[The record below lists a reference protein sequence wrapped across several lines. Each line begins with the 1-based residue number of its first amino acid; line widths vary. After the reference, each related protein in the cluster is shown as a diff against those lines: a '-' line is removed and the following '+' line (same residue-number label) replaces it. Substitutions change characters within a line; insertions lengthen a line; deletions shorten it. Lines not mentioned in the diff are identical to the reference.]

1 VQLSF
6 LFWNLQRKP
15 LQSRLARI
23 ARHESIDIV
32 AVAENALSD
41 AEIIQ
46 ELQNQ
51 TGIAFEKPVQYV
63 PEKQKVDVF
72 IRSGISTSVE
82 QLPTNR
88 MVIYKINVQNCA
100 PFLLAV
106 AHLHDPINY
115 SEDDRNELAIL
126 KASRN
131 IRQAEG
137 DTGITRTI
145 LVGDLN
151 MNPFDRGVRGSSG
164 FHAVMTKE
172 IAARES
178 RQVDGESIPF
188 FYNPM
193 WGHFGDRTD
202 GPPGTIYYGSG
213 VATPFW
219 SIYDQVLLR
228 PSLMHSLQELR
239 ILDSDGTDSLLTEN
253 GIPDVRS
260 ASDHLPI
267 KFVLD
272 IQSQDEEP

>member
-46 ELQNQ
+46 ELQNE

-63 PEKQKVDVF
+63 PEKQRVDVF

-82 QLPTNR
+82 QFPTNR
-88 MVIYKINVQNCA
+88 MVIYQINVQNSF

-115 SEDDRNELAIL
+115 SETDRNELAIES
-126 KASRN
+126 SRN
-131 IRQAEG
+131 IRQAEE

-151 MNPFDRGVRGSSG
+151 MNPFDRGVLGSRGL
-164 FHAVMTKE
+164 HAVMTKE
-172 IAARES
+172 IATRES
-178 RQVDGESIPF
+178 RTSAGEDFPF

-193 WGHFGDRTD
+193 WGHFGDTTP

-239 ILDSDGTDSLLTEN
+239 ILDSDGTDSLLTER
-253 GIPDVRS
+253 GIPNAQS

-272 IQSQDEEP
+272 M